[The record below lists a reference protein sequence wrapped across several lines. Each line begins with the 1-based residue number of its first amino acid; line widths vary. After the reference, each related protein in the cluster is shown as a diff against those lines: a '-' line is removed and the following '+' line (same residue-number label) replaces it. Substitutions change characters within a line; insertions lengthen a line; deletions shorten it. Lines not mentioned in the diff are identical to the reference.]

1 MCILYYGCA
10 LYFQANG
17 IRGKLDLVQLSFDDL
32 NCTGAE
38 AGQKGWLRRC
48 ISAANKKLVGAVV
61 SAGERGH
68 EDMTEAGAIR
78 ALVKTI
84 QNEEV

>member
-1 MCILYYGCA
+1 M
-10 LYFQANG
+10 
-17 IRGKLDLVQLSFDDL
+17 DLVQFSFDDL
-32 NCTGAE
+32 NSIGAE

-48 ISAANKKLVGAVV
+48 ISAANKKLVCAVV
-61 SAGERGH
+61 SAGDAERGH